1 MGPEIKIIVVRCLIQ
16 GNNVTLFPVLQNFYV
31 ELLHLTELA
40 IEKVPG
46 DYWKVCK
53 IVWILF

>member
-1 MGPEIKIIVVRCLIQ
+1 MQ
-16 GNNVTLFPVLQNFYV
+16 GNNITLFLVLQNFYV
-31 ELLHLTELA
+31 EFLHLTEFA
-40 IEKVPG
+40 IEKVPA

>member
-1 MGPEIKIIVVRCLIQ
+1 MQ
-16 GNNVTLFPVLQNFYV
+16 GNNITLFPVLQNFYV
-31 ELLHLTELA
+31 EFLHLTEFA

-46 DYWKVCK
+46 DYWKVYK